1 MEIQVAA
8 IFSSVSFLN
17 NYLNFIILGEV
28 PPLLP
33 VKIAGMA
40 LDAVVSTLY
49 PEDKHYQDMK
59 ENIARPF
66 TPIITKSNHP
76 LNYSM
81 FKANL
86 N

>member
-1 MEIQVAA
+1 ML
-8 IFSSVSFLN
+8 FSNKFYQLSK
-17 NYLNFIILGEV
+17 FICLGEV

-66 TPIITKSNHP
+66 TPIITKSNH
-76 LNYSM
+76 LLDYSM
-81 FKANL
+81 FKANVTISGL
-86 N
+86 FL